1 MHLERQILECQ
12 IELKKNGMPI
22 IETIEVKDDS
32 KAKELEKQ
40 AEELRDKLKTLDA
53 DADAINAKMDELDK

>member
-1 MHLERQILECQ
+1 
-12 IELKKNGMPI
+12 MPI

-40 AEELRDKLKTLDA
+40 AEELRDKLKALDA
-53 DADAINAKMDELDK
+53 DADAINARMDEVDKQILDI